1 MSKKLSKNV
10 INYYDSK
17 KIKIDF
23 ILRDKDSLIPIEV
36 KANDNATISLNN
48 IINNKSYKDIKYGI
62 KI

>member
-1 MSKKLSKNV
+1 M